1 VLTRTGLCDDLGLS
15 KSLGEKDLPDG
26 VVDLVRTG
34 VVQILSPA
42 H

>member
-1 VLTRTGLCDDLGLS
+1 MSFVREVTGAS
-15 KSLGEKDLPDG
+15 HLPNG

-42 H
+42 D